1 MLVTYKILSSIVL
14 SKVTLCAE
22 EIIEDPQCGFECNR
36 SANNHMFCIRQILDK
51 KWERSEG
58 VYQLF
63 IDLNKVYD
71 LVRREA

>member
-1 MLVTYKILSSIVL
+1 
-14 SKVTLCAE
+14 
-22 EIIEDPQCGFECNR
+22 
-36 SANNHMFCIRQILDK
+36 MFCIRQILDK